1 MRALR
6 TGAAIF
12 FSVLIT
18 LYYTLPA
25 RANASLEE
33 VRELLQKGLTIY
45 EIDRELVRLGEQEEQ
60 IALRLSEV
68 GENIRRQEAEM
79 KKKKEA
85 AGKVLRSYYMGQ
97 RRSLVLALIRMDNF
111 YDMLRAYDLMKRIY
125 RHDRRVL
132 ESYRDQL
139 NELKSLERELASARE
154 QMREVR
160 ELLVAERDQLL
171 RVQSELDAALAIM
184 EQDEA
189 EQIRRQIEAL
199 TRQWEAEG
207 LPLFQAYFAAL
218 ADTIRL
224 LPEVIMND
232 SSHLSVQGSE
242 LLFRI
247 SDEQLN
253 SFLWEKNPMFE
264 RLKFTFAD
272 GIITVTGQDAGQ
284 ELRIAGRYLL
294 RTEPEN
300 RLDFSIEELEYN
312 GLLLPDSTRADLAR
326 QFDLSISV
334 EHFELEMEV
343 TDVRMED
350 NRLIIHLKMKR
361 NWLDSLFGR
370 LR

>member
-25 RANASLEE
+25 RANVSLEE

-199 TRQWEAEG
+199 TRQWEAKASPCSRPISLRWRTRSG
-207 LPLFQAYFAAL
+207 CCP
-218 ADTIRL
+218 R
-224 LPEVIMND
+224 
-232 SSHLSVQGSE
+232 SS
-242 LLFRI
+242 
-247 SDEQLN
+247 
-253 SFLWEKNPMFE
+253 
-264 RLKFTFAD
+264 
-272 GIITVTGQDAGQ
+272 
-284 ELRIAGRYLL
+284 
-294 RTEPEN
+294 
-300 RLDFSIEELEYN
+300 
-312 GLLLPDSTRADLAR
+312 
-326 QFDLSISV
+326 
-334 EHFELEMEV
+334 
-343 TDVRMED
+343 
-350 NRLIIHLKMKR
+350 
-361 NWLDSLFGR
+361 
-370 LR
+370 